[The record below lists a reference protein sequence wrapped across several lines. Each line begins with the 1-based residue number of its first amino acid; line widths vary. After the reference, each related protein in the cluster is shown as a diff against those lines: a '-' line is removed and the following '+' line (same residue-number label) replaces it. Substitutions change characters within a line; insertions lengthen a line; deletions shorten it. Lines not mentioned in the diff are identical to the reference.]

1 MERGGGTVTQ
11 RGERSGRE
19 QRGEQ
24 SAADG
29 DGVMA
34 DRVDAAVDHAQPAG
48 LDAVLDLPRGQPEA
62 QQLPAG
68 DRPALAARN
77 AGDPLVCRTLTTT
90 IGVNVHILRSRMPP
104 IGSRARELAPTQPP
118 FVLGSLAGMERLTVV
133 GAPTS
138 AGAYAPGQ
146 EDGPAA
152 LRAHGLLEALR
163 AGGREVVDAG
173 DVEGFRWRP
182 DPERPRAANAPV
194 VADRARQV
202 AERAGAALAG
212 GGRVLVLGG
221 DCTVG
226 VGTVAALAPAGGGLV
241 YLDRHADLN
250 TPATTIDGALD
261 WMGVAHMLGADGAE
275 PAIAGLA
282 GPPPMLTADRV
293 AYLALDL
300 EIVAAAER
308 ERLDALQPAV
318 VAMEQARADG
328 AGAAAAALR
337 ALGDVPAV
345 AVHFDVDVIDFL
357 DAPLAE
363 NVDRTPGLPLDAA
376 AEALAALL
384 ADPRVRA
391 VTVTEFNPHHGE
403 ADGSTT
409 RRLVEVLASAFAG

>member
-1 MERGGGTVTQ
+1 V
-11 RGERSGRE
+11 
-19 QRGEQ
+19 
-24 SAADG
+24 
-29 DGVMA
+29 
-34 DRVDAAVDHAQPAG
+34 
-48 LDAVLDLPRGQPEA
+48 
-62 QQLPAG
+62 
-68 DRPALAARN
+68 
-77 AGDPLVCRTLTTT
+77 
-90 IGVNVHILRSRMPP
+90 
-104 IGSRARELAPTQPP
+104 
-118 FVLGSLAGMERLTVV
+118 ERLTVV

-250 TPATTIDGALD
+250 TPDTTIDGALD
-261 WMGVAHMLGADGAE
+261 WMGVAHMLGAEGAE
-275 PAIAGLA
+275 PVIAGLT
-282 GPPPMLTADRV
+282 GPPPMLTPDRV

-308 ERLDALQPAV
+308 ERLDALEPAV
-318 VAMEQARADG
+318 VPMEQARADG

-409 RRLVEVLASAFAG
+409 RRLVEVLAAGFAG

>member
-1 MERGGGTVTQ
+1 MQ
-11 RGERSGRE
+11 R
-19 QRGEQ
+19 
-24 SAADG
+24 
-29 DGVMA
+29 
-34 DRVDAAVDHAQPAG
+34 H
-48 LDAVLDLPRGQPEA
+48 
-62 QQLPAG
+62 
-68 DRPALAARN
+68 
-77 AGDPLVCRTLTTT
+77 
-90 IGVNVHILRSRMPP
+90 
-104 IGSRARELAPTQPP
+104 
-118 FVLGSLAGMERLTVV
+118 TVV
-133 GAPTS
+133 GAPSS

-152 LRAHGLLEALR
+152 LRAQGLLAAFAT
-163 AGGREVVDAG
+163 AGLDVADAG
-173 DVEGFRWRP
+173 DVEYFRWRP
-182 DPERPRAANAPV
+182 DPGRPRAANLDV
-194 VADRARQV
+194 VANRAGQV
-202 AERAGAALAG
+202 AARVRDALADG
-212 GGRVLVLGG
+212 SRVLVLGG
-221 DCTVG
+221 DCTTG
-226 VGTVAALAPAGGGLV
+226 VGTMAALAPGGAGLV

-250 TPATTIDGALD
+250 TPGTTIDGALD
-261 WMGVAHMLGADGAE
+261 WMGVAHMLGVDGAE

-282 GPPPMLTADRV
+282 GPPPMLTPDRV

-308 ERLDALQPAV
+308 ERLDALEPAV
-318 VAMEQARADG
+318 VPMQQARADA

-345 AVHFDVDVIDFL
+345 AVHFDVDVVDFL

-409 RRLVEVLASAFAG
+409 RRLVDVLAAAFAAG